1 MANIGIVTISEDLLL
16 DLLHFQGGHIR
27 SVGFY
32 PEHGLLRLQVEHPDM
47 PEVGEG
53 EAIPEVLPE
62 VLPEYVKNYGEN
74 GQVLSITR
82 KVT

>member
-1 MANIGIVTISEDLLL
+1 MNIGIITISEDFLL

-32 PEHGLLRLQVEHPDM
+32 PEHGLVRLQVEHPDM

-62 VLPEYVKNYGEN
+62 YVKKYGEN
-74 GQVLSITR
+74 GQVLSVTR

>member
-47 PEVGEG
+47 PEVGAG
-53 EAIPEVLPE
+53 EAIPE